1 MSNRNVRWLKL
12 AAFALANLIFW
23 VGVSAAMWRIVNP
36 GLDFGLEGLLREG
49 QATAVAMWDQL
60 GEPRPSATA
69 TPEEAAIFPD
79 EGTEVEEEQPLA
91 AILTPGDPALTVIPE
106 PDTTREAESSAD
118 PIGQPTPQPEATLA
132 SNPLLL
138 TDPQISSI
146 AVLDAEMARSAPER
160 AVQIRYQE
168 AALNAEIAALWR
180 NNPDLPYRDVR
191 VDLMRDQV
199 VVTAQVSVLGFGI
212 DAEVT
217 GQVTVED
224 CVPVLEIDRLRLAGV
239 MTPAFVRDE
248 VESMIHEAMAWY
260 PADYPLCLEQI
271 VLEETSATVYGHR
284 R

>member
-1 MSNRNVRWLKL
+1 MGNRNVRWLKL
-12 AAFALANLIFW
+12 AAFVLANLIFW
-23 VGVSAAMWRIVNP
+23 VGVSAAMWRIVSP
-36 GLDFGLEGLLREG
+36 GLDFGLEALLREG

-69 TPEEAAIFPD
+69 TPEEAAITPD
-79 EGTEVEEEQPLA
+79 EGTEAGGEQPIA
-91 AILTPGDPALTVIPE
+91 AILTPGTPALTDIPE
-106 PDTTREAESSAD
+106 PDTTQEAEGSTGSVS
-118 PIGQPTPQPEATLA
+118 QPTPQAESTLA

-138 TDPQISSI
+138 TDPQISDI
-146 AVLDAEMARSAPER
+146 ALLDAEMARSAPER

-168 AALNAEIAALWR
+168 VALNAEIAALWR

-199 VVTAQVSVLGFGI
+199 VVTGQVSVLGFGI

-217 GQVTVED
+217 GKVRVED

-248 VESMIHEAMAWY
+248 VERMIHEAMAWY
-260 PADYPLCLEQI
+260 PANYPLCLEQI
-271 VLEETSATVYGHR
+271 VLEETRATVYGYR

>member
-23 VGVSAAMWRIVNP
+23 VGISAAVWRIVSP
-36 GLDFGLEGLLREG
+36 GLDFGLEALLREG

-69 TPEEAAIFPD
+69 TPEEAVSVPA
-79 EGTEVEEEQPLA
+79 EGTEAEGEQPMA
-91 AILTPGDPALTVIPE
+91 AVLTPGDPALTATPE
-106 PDTTREAESSAD
+106 PDTTREAEGSA
-118 PIGQPTPQPEATLA
+118 PPVSQRTPQLEATLVG
-132 SNPLLL
+132 NPLLL
-138 TDPQISSI
+138 ADPKISNI
-146 AVLDAEMARSAPER
+146 ALLDAEMARSAPER

-168 AALNAEIAALWR
+168 DMLNAEIAALWR
-180 NNPDLPYRDVR
+180 NNPDLPYRDVH

-199 VVTAQVSVLGFGI
+199 VVTGQLSVLGFGI
-212 DAEVT
+212 NAQVT
-217 GQVTVED
+217 GKVAVED
-224 CVPVLEIDRLRLAGV
+224 CLPVLEIERLRLAGV

-248 VESMIHEAMAWY
+248 VETMIHKAMAWY

-271 VLEETSATVYGHR
+271 VLEETCATAYGHR

>member
-1 MSNRNVRWLKL
+1 MANHNPRWLKL

-23 VGVSAAMWRIVNP
+23 VGFSAAMWRIVSP
-36 GLDFGLEGLLREG
+36 GLDFGLEALLRKG

-69 TPEEAAIFPD
+69 TPEEGAIAPD
-79 EGTEVEEEQPLA
+79 EGIESEGEQPIA
-91 AILTPGDPALTVIPE
+91 AILTPGDPALTDMPE
-106 PDTTREAESSAD
+106 PGTTPEAEGSAE
-118 PIGQPTPQPEATLA
+118 PISQPTPQPEATLA
-132 SNPLLL
+132 GNPLLL
-138 TDPQISSI
+138 NDPQISDV
-146 AVLDAEMARSAPER
+146 ALLDAEMARSAPER

-168 AALNAEIAALWR
+168 GALNAEIAELWR

-199 VVTAQVSVLGFGI
+199 VVRGQVSVLGFGI

-217 GQVTVED
+217 GQIRVED

-248 VESMIHEAMAWY
+248 VESMILEALAWY
-260 PADYPLCLEQI
+260 PADYPLCLEEI
-271 VLEETSATVYGHR
+271 VLEETSVTVYGHR